1 MLQYR
6 GVLPG
11 FSQAMGTEMVRGRN
25 LGDGDRRGA
34 PLAIVVNEAMVR
46 RHWAE
51 KDPLGRR
58 ITMFDK
64 SWEIVGV
71 MRDVREFGPEDPAP
85 PTAYFP
91 ALQHPVRGATY
102 VLRSGGDPALLS
114 SQARAAVASAAPNLP
129 VYDMR
134 TLSEHVR
141 IESAG
146 AMIMAKLL
154 GTFGAMALLL
164 SLIGVYGVMAYTV
177 AQRERELGIR
187 RVLGARVK
195 DISWL
200 VLSGGLRVAGL
211 GAGIG
216 LLIALGVTR
225 TLSNFLLGVS
235 AFDPVVFVGVTLAL
249 MAAAVAASTVP
260 ARRATA
266 VDPGIALKA
275 E

>member
-1 MLQYR
+1 
-6 GVLPG
+6 
-11 FSQAMGTEMVRGRN
+11 
-25 LGDGDRRGA
+25 
-34 PLAIVVNEAMVR
+34 
-46 RHWAE
+46 
-51 KDPLGRR
+51 
-58 ITMFDK
+58 
-64 SWEIVGV
+64 
-71 MRDVREFGPEDPAP
+71 
-85 PTAYFP
+85 
-91 ALQHPVRGATY
+91 
-102 VLRSGGDPALLS
+102 
-114 SQARAAVASAAPNLP
+114 
-129 VYDMR
+129 
-134 TLSEHVR
+134 
-141 IESAG
+141 
-146 AMIMAKLL
+146 MIMAKLL
-154 GTFGAMALLL
+154 GTFGALALLL

-235 AFDPVVFVGVTLAL
+235 AFDPVVFAGITLAL
-249 MAAAVAASTVP
+249 VAAAVAASTVP